1 MVVKQKKHP
10 SIQSR
15 TLNVA
20 VVALGVALITL
31 AVDTWFEALRSGG
44 MTDFWGATM
53 DPFVVVFPLLW
64 ILLGGWCL
72 VGGIRTLIGRSRDE
86 RAFQNERLS
95 RLHLKAIA
103 ITIGAYVFVALLH
116 FQWHL
121 VPRGLFLVIHYTLVT
136 LFLLIPLTV
145 IISLASRP
153 R

>member
-1 MVVKQKKHP
+1 MPGLHGLSTLTCGCHFCPLVASAACSTAAASPTLSPSWTAMVVKQKKHH

-72 VGGIRTLIGRSRDE
+72 VGGIRNLIGRSR
-86 RAFQNERLS
+86 
-95 RLHLKAIA
+95 
-103 ITIGAYVFVALLH
+103 
-116 FQWHL
+116 
-121 VPRGLFLVIHYTLVT
+121 
-136 LFLLIPLTV
+136 
-145 IISLASRP
+145 
-153 R
+153 